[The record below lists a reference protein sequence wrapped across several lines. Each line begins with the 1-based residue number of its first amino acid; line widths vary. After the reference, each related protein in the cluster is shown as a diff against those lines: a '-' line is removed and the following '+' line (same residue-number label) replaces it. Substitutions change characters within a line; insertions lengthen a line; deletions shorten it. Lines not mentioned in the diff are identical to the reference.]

1 MKTMTQDEFLAE
13 AKARFGENVRDWKF
27 VCPMCGTPQSIAS
40 LLRAGAPA
48 DKVEDYLGVLCE
60 GRFTDAGPWPAEWR
74 RSAEVKKRRLVRGCD
89 WTLGGLFRIHRLEV
103 ITERGPQPC
112 FELATPEQAAEL
124 QRSMEDGGADRPV
137 FQWRGEGARPQGS
150 LRAAGRRFWRRQTMQ
165 LHFQC

>member
-1 MKTMTQDEFLAE
+1 MSVEQITVEEFHRRC
-13 AKARFGENVRDWKF
+13 KAQGVSAREHVAV

-89 WTLGGLFRIHRLEV
+89 WTLGGLFRIHRLKV

-124 QRSMEDGGADRPV
+124 QRSMEDGGSTA
-137 FQWRGEGARPQGS
+137 S
-150 LRAAGRRFWRRQTMQ
+150 
-165 LHFQC
+165 